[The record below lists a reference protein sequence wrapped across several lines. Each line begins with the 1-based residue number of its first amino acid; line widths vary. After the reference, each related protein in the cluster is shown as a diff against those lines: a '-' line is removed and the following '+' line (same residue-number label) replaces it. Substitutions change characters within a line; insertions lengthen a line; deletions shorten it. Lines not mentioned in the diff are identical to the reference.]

1 MYGDNY
7 KRLFLKWWLK
17 YVSSLRET
25 YMMIFFTSKEPSASE
40 PMLDVRAFHFLE
52 MRRLLSEGLGTFLL
66 VLVAVGGSVVNA
78 ATLGQINQVA
88 LVIAP
93 GLMVMAV
100 ILFMGKVA
108 LSSRRVR
115 QDTSKMPTVVR
126 TSKRPVI

>member
-1 MYGDNY
+1 
-7 KRLFLKWWLK
+7 
-17 YVSSLRET
+17 
-25 YMMIFFTSKEPSASE
+25 
-40 PMLDVRAFHFLE
+40 MLDVRAVHFLE

-66 VLVAVGGSVVNA
+66 VLVAVGGGVVNTV
-78 ATLGQINQVA
+78 TLGQINQVA